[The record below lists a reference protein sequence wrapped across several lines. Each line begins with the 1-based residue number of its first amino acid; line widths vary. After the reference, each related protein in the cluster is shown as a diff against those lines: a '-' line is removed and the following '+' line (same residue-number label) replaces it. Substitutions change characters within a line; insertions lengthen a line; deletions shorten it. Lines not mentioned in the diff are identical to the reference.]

1 MQAQFAQTADL
12 RRMLIDEIFN
22 AIGLSPSSWLRHIL
36 WPLAWPPAHRFARI
50 AASADRCVAEQGFR
64 EAASRMLYRF
74 IQRVVVWGAEHVPA
88 EGPLLV
94 ASNHPGSMD
103 SLAIAASLPR
113 EDLKIVVSD
122 APFFHG
128 LIGASQHL
136 LYAPENV
143 HGRMLVLRNAVRH
156 LRNGGAVLI
165 FPTGLVDPDP
175 AVFPFAS
182 KSVDAW
188 SSSVAW
194 MLDKVPAT
202 RLLITMV
209 SGVLAPECWRNP
221 LVRLRETMW
230 EKQKLAEFIQ
240 IIQQLVLGRR
250 FPLIP
255 QVTFGQPLTLPELC
269 IEEKLGNVM
278 GAIQDRAR
286 RLMDQSFPSSTG
298 GAAGP

>member
-22 AIGLSPSSWLRHIL
+22 AMGLPSSSWLRRIL
-36 WPLAWPPAHRFARI
+36 WPLAWPPAQRFARI
-50 AASADRCVAEQGFR
+50 AASADRCVAEHGFR
-64 EAASRMLYRF
+64 EAANRMLYRF
-74 IQRVVVWGAEHVPA
+74 VQRVAVWGAEYIPTQ
-88 EGPLLV
+88 GPLLV
-94 ASNHPGSMD
+94 ASNHPGSVD

-113 EDLKIVVSD
+113 DDLKIVVSG

-128 LIGASQHL
+128 LTCASQHL

-143 HGRMLVLRNAVRH
+143 NGRMLVLRNAVRH
-156 LRNGGAVLI
+156 LGNGGAVLI

-182 KSVDAW
+182 QSVEAW

-202 RLLITMV
+202 RLLITVV
-209 SGVLAPECWRNP
+209 SGVLARECWRNP
-221 LVRLRETMW
+221 LVRLRESMW

-240 IIQQLVLGRR
+240 IIQQLVFGRR

-255 QVTFGQPLTLPELC
+255 QVAFGQPLTLPELSV
-269 IEEKLGNVM
+269 EEKWGDVM
-278 GAIQDRAR
+278 GAILDRAR
-286 RLMDQSFPSSTG
+286 RLMDQSFPSSAG